1 MGAPTP
7 QEPSRLANQ
16 QMAAVEATAQAI
28 NFNQKAYGSSESRNS
43 IKSFMRL
50 GYWPSRFLLMRREDP
65 SVKPLNNDHTASI
78 SLGIGIKLGS
88 DFSSSGSAKL
98 TVNPV
103 NDVATGEPWIEIHG
117 DASDAV
123 STASDPLGLA
133 HIIGEASLLSTE
145 GSNPDEISTVG
156 DVLAGSISSDSM
168 IGSKANDLLIGSIAK
183 AEGAQVD
190 VLTGK
195 GGSDVFVLGNE
206 EQSFYAA
213 QGMNDYAHITDFDPT
228 QDQLQLNGDSSYFT
242 AVVEHPDVTGT
253 GIFRSADGKTA
264 GDELIAVLS
273 NENQAV
279 EINRDD
285 FKLV

>member
-1 MGAPTP
+1 
-7 QEPSRLANQ
+7 
-16 QMAAVEATAQAI
+16 
-28 NFNQKAYGSSESRNS
+28 
-43 IKSFMRL
+43 
-50 GYWPSRFLLMRREDP
+50 
-65 SVKPLNNDHTASI
+65 
-78 SLGIGIKLGS
+78 
-88 DFSSSGSAKL
+88 
-98 TVNPV
+98 
-103 NDVATGEPWIEIHG
+103 
-117 DASDAV
+117 
-123 STASDPLGLA
+123 
-133 HIIGEASLLSTE
+133 
-145 GSNPDEISTVG
+145 
-156 DVLAGSISSDSM
+156 M

-190 VLTGK
+190 VLTGG

-228 QDQLQLNGDSSYFT
+228 QDQLQLNGNSSYFT

-273 NENQAV
+273 NDNKAF